1 MTNYFIA
8 LFCLFTF
15 VSSAHSASKDST
27 YNEYQYLILFKDK
40 RFNYLD
46 NKDANLYLSTESLA
60 RRKRLNIAIDS
71 LDYPV
76 SSLYIDNIAK
86 EGVNVRYATKW
97 LNGIV
102 VGVTDKEMAN
112 RQKMKFYVEKVVYLG
127 IIERVVL
134 KKEGLSDT
142 DIAPIIEERTKGILK
157 QSINKGY
164 GESYTQNQMINTVKL
179 HEMGLTGKGVNIA
192 LFDAGFFKADKLS
205 TFEHLFK
212 NDKIKFTLDIVDD
225 EKDVFDDDDHG
236 LHVFSCMA
244 AYSPNKMIG
253 TSPDANYY
261 LFRTE
266 IGAKEYLIEELNWIR
281 AAEMADS
288 MGIDIIN
295 SSLGYTTFDDVSMNH
310 KHSDLDGKTTFIS
323 IGAAAA
329 TSRGILVVNSAGN
342 DGNDKW
348 KKIGVPADVET
359 ILSIGAVDSDLIIAP
374 FSSFGPN
381 AKGKIKPDVCAMGYY
396 TTVASSYGSFYPGN
410 GTSYSSPILCGG
422 IACLY
427 QASKSVSPANMIN
440 AVKMSSNRFS
450 HPDSSY
456 GYGVPDLYL
465 ALTIAG
471 INPDFDYSS
480 ASMAYPISDTLFG
493 KLNVHVYG
501 NGDKTCQ
508 VNIYKKKKFLF
519 IFKHNKKLYNT
530 TLDYREDR
538 FVGFQYDLNKVTN
551 RGKIVV
557 IVSSTNEQGKRVLY
571 KKQFQNY
578 PQTIH

>member
-1 MTNYFIA
+1 MNKYFIA
-8 LFCLFTF
+8 AFCFF
-15 VSSAHSASKDST
+15 AFIPSGYSASKDST

-40 RFNYLD
+40 RFNYID
-46 NKDANLYLSTESLA
+46 NKSVSLYLGAEALA

-76 SSLYIDNIAK
+76 SSLYIDNIVK
-86 EGVNVRYATKW
+86 EGVKVRYPTKW
-97 LNGIV
+97 LNGVV

-112 RQKMKFYVEKVVYLG
+112 RQKLKFYVEKVVYLG
-127 IIERVVL
+127 IIERVVI
-134 KKEGLSDT
+134 KKEELTAEDN
-142 DIAPIIEERTKGILK
+142 APILGESFALK
-157 QSINKGY
+157 MVINKGY
-164 GESYTQNQMINTVKL
+164 GESFVQNQMINTIKL
-179 HEMGLTGKGVNIA
+179 HEMGLTGKGVNVA

-205 TFEHLFK
+205 TFDHLFK
-212 NDKIKFTLDIVDD
+212 NDKIKYTLDLVDD
-225 EKDVFDDDDHG
+225 EADVFDDDDHG

-244 AYSPNKMIG
+244 AYTPNKMIG

-266 IGAKEYLIEELNWIR
+266 MGAKEYLIEELNWIR

-310 KHSDLDGKTTFIS
+310 KHSDLDGKTAYIS

-329 TSRGILVVNSAGN
+329 ASRGMLVVNSAGN

-348 KKIGVPADVET
+348 KKIGVPADVPT
-359 ILSIGAVDSDLIIAP
+359 ILSIGAVGSDLKIAP

-381 AKGKIKPDVCAMGYY
+381 ANGIIKPDVCALGFY

-427 QASKSVSPANMIN
+427 QSSKMVSPEKMIN
-440 AVKMSSNRFS
+440 AVKMSSHRFN

-471 INPDFDYSS
+471 INPTFDYSL
-480 ASMAYPISDTLFG
+480 AGLVYPISDTLFG
-493 KLNVHVYG
+493 NLAMHVYG
-501 NGDKTCQ
+501 NGDKNCQ
-508 VNIYKKKKFLF
+508 VNVYKKKKFLF
-519 IFKHNKKLYNT
+519 LFKYNKKVYNT
-530 TLDYREDR
+530 TLDYREDK
-538 FVGFQYDLNKVTN
+538 FAGFQFDLNKVMN
-551 RGKIVV
+551 RGKLEV
-557 IVSSTNEQGKRVLY
+557 IVSSSNNEGKRELY
-571 KKQFQNY
+571 KKQIQNY
-578 PQTIH
+578 PQTNY

>member
-1 MTNYFIA
+1 MNKYFIA
-8 LFCLFTF
+8 AFCMLTF
-15 VSSAHSASKDST
+15 MPSGFSASKDST

-40 RFNYLD
+40 RFNYAD
-46 NKDANLYLSTESLA
+46 NKDASQYLSPEALA
-60 RRKRLNIAIDS
+60 RRKRLNIPIDS

-76 SSLYIDNIAK
+76 SSLYIDNIVK
-86 EGVNVRYATKW
+86 EGVNIRYATKW
-97 LNGIV
+97 LNGVV
-102 VGVTDKEMAN
+102 VGVTEKEMAN
-112 RQKMKFYVEKVVYLG
+112 RQKLKFYVEKVVYLG
-127 IIERVVL
+127 IIERPI
-134 KKEGLSDT
+134 KKQSNLSDN
-142 DIAPIIEERTKGILK
+142 DDASSNELRSIGLQNSTK
-157 QSINKGY
+157 NKGY
-164 GESYTQNQMINTVKL
+164 GESFTQNQMINTVKL
-179 HEMGLTGKGVNIA
+179 HEMGLTGKGVDIA

-205 TFEHLFK
+205 TFDHLFL
-212 NDKIKFTLDIVDD
+212 DGRIKFTLDLVDD
-225 EKDVFDDDDHG
+225 EKDVYDDDDHG

-244 AYSPNKMIG
+244 ANTTNQMIG
-253 TSPDANYY
+253 TAPDANYY

-266 IGAKEYLIEELNWIR
+266 MGAKEYLIEEINWIR

-288 MGIDIIN
+288 MGVDVIN

-310 KHSDLDGKTTFIS
+310 KHADLDGKTTYIS
-323 IGAAAA
+323 IGAATAA
-329 TSRGILVVNSAGN
+329 SRGMLVVNSAGN

-359 ILSIGAVDSDLIIAP
+359 ILSIGAVDADLVIAP

-381 AKGKIKPDVCAMGYY
+381 ANGKIKPDVCAMGYY

-427 QASKSVSPANMIN
+427 QAAKTVSPEKMIN

-450 HPDSSY
+450 NPDSSY
-456 GYGVPDLYL
+456 GYGVPNLYL

-471 INPDFDYSS
+471 INPSFDYTL
-480 ASMAYPISDTLFG
+480 AGLAIPVSDTLFG
-493 KLNVHVYG
+493 KLDLHVYG
-501 NGDKTCQ
+501 NGDKSCQ

-538 FVGFQYDLNKVTN
+538 FVGFQFDLNKVMN
-551 RGKIVV
+551 RGKIDVV
-557 IVSSTNEQGKRVLY
+557 VSSTNNQGKRVLY

-578 PQTIH
+578 PQTVH